1 MSNEEFNTYKYG
13 FFVIASAEWDLIMD
27 KLSGSEDITDG
38 GYGDITNGCYASYLD
53 YEDDHSHNE
62 IDEEQDKL
70 MWALND
76 YFEFKKLPYHAYRR
90 IDEVRIE
97 RLEENASTD

>member
-1 MSNEEFNTYKYG
+1 MSNEFSTYKYG
-13 FFVIASAEWDLIMD
+13 FFAIASAEWDLIMD
-27 KLSGSEDITDG
+27 KLSGTEDITDS
-38 GYGDITNGCYASYLD
+38 GYGDITNGCYASDLD

>member
-1 MSNEEFNTYKYG
+1 MSNEEFSTYKYG

-27 KLSGSEDITDG
+27 KLSG
-38 GYGDITNGCYASYLD
+38 YGDITNGCYASYLD
-53 YEDDHSHNE
+53 YEDDYSHNE

-76 YFEFKKLPYHAYRR
+76 YFEFKKLPYHACRW
-90 IDEVRIE
+90 IDEVRIK
-97 RLEENASTD
+97 RLENERTI

>member
-27 KLSGSEDITDG
+27 KLSGSEGITNG

-53 YEDDHSHNE
+53 YEDDYSHNE
-62 IDEEQDKL
+62 IDEEQEKL
-70 MWALND
+70 IRALND
-76 YFEFKKLPYHAYRR
+76 YFEFKKLPYHAEIW
-90 IDEVRIE
+90 IDEVRIKKVE
-97 RLEENASTD
+97 DAIQK